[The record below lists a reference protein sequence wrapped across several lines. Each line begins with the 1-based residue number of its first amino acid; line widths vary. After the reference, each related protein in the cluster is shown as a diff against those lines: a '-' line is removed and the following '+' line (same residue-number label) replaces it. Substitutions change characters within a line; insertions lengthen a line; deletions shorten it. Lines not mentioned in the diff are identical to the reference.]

1 MGNDMGQMKIFNM
14 NTPEIPS
21 PGNFI
26 FTANKF
32 LKGFEYNGFDVLEI
46 NSLNNLE
53 QYNNESNY
61 IFLSN
66 HFTNND
72 IIYNIAKILPK
83 CNFICF
89 HLNFNKELRGNM
101 PLSRYI
107 ITGEYYQ
114 TNPISSSEHLDAHNF
129 NLSCKNW
136 LPLTFSSSADPNM
149 IGKLQ
154 RQDIYHSMFVGSS
167 YKKDWTTR
175 LQNCFFNF
183 DSSGFISETDRINA
197 FLNSRVCLGFHS
209 DANIIN
215 GCVTERVFE
224 GLSYGCIVVTDNIYA
239 TKMTNGIVKY
249 VTSFDELES
258 IIHKANTD
266 NNFFYET
273 QSQGYEFARKEGL
286 YFHQAQKFI
295 AKMKELYESNI

>member
-1 MGNDMGQMKIFNM
+1 MGQMKIFNM

-66 HFTNND
+66 HFEKINNN
-72 IIYNIAKILPK
+72 IIYDIAKMLPK

-89 HLNFNKELRGNM
+89 HLNFNKKLRNNM

-107 ITGEYYQ
+107 ITGEHYQ
-114 TNPISSSEHLDAHNF
+114 TTPTSSSEHLDAHNF

-136 LPLTFSSSADPNM
+136 LPLTFSSSADPNT

-154 RQDIYHSMFVGSS
+154 RQDIYRSMFVGAS
-167 YKKDWTTR
+167 YKEDWIDN
-175 LQNCFFNF
+175 LKNCFSHIGTSN
-183 DSSGFISETDRINA
+183 FISESDRINA

-209 DANIIN
+209 DGNIIN

-224 GLSYGCIVVTDNIYA
+224 GLSYGCVVVTDNIYA
-239 TKMTNGIVKY
+239 TKITNGIVKY
-249 VTSFDELES
+249 VSSFEELES
-258 IIHKANTD
+258 IVNKANAD
-266 NNFFYET
+266 DNFFYET
-273 QSQGYEFARKEGL
+273 QNQGYDFAKKEGL

-295 AKMKELYESNI
+295 AKIEELYGPNI

>member
-1 MGNDMGQMKIFNM
+1 MGKMKIINI

-32 LKGFEYNGFDVLEI
+32 LKGFEYNGFETLEI

-53 QYNNESNY
+53 QYNHESNY

-66 HFTNND
+66 HLTNND

-83 CNFICF
+83 CAFICF
-89 HLNFNKELRGNM
+89 HLNFNKALRNNM
-101 PLSRYI
+101 PFLKYI

-114 TNPISSSEHLDAHNF
+114 TIPTSSDEHLDAYNF
-129 NLSCKNW
+129 NLSCKNF
-136 LPLTFSSSADPNM
+136 LPMTFSSSADPKM
-149 IGKLQ
+149 IGKLP
-154 RQDIYHSMFVGSS
+154 RQDTYHSMFVGAS
-167 YKKDWTTR
+167 YKKDWIDN
-175 LQNCFFNF
+175 LKNCFSHIGTSN
-183 DSSGFISETDRINA
+183 FISESDRINA
-197 FLNSRVCLGFHS
+197 FLISRVCLGFHS
-209 DANIIN
+209 DANIMN

-224 GLSYGCIVVTDNIYA
+224 GLSYGCVVVTDNIYA

-249 VTSFDELES
+249 VSSFDELES

-266 NNFFYET
+266 DDFFYET
-273 QSQGYEFARKEGL
+273 QSQGYEFAKKEGL

-295 AKMKELYESNI
+295 AKIEELYGSNI